1 MSLQR
6 GRWKEG
12 LFPMRAAG
20 TTYLLV
26 GAILATFVLMLTAI
40 VIATPGAWQFGQRP
54 QALIQPVVAL
64 VGLSALVWCLMV
76 AWRNLAVIHGSVS
89 LRYFRAYTSDA
100 PAEWVERPTRAY
112 MNLLELPVLFYVAC
126 ALMLVTGKFDSTQ
139 VALAWV
145 FVLIRCLH
153 AFIHIG
159 FNYVP
164 LRFAAFLAGS
174 LTLAVLWTRFAVQN
188 L

>member
-1 MSLQR
+1 
-6 GRWKEG
+6 
-12 LFPMRAAG
+12 MRSVRAV
-20 TTYLLV
+20 YLLI
-26 GAILATFVLMLTAI
+26 GAILAAFVAILAAI
-40 VIATPGAWQFGQRP
+40 VTATPEAAQFGQNP

-64 VGLSALVWCLMV
+64 VGLTALVWCLMV
-76 AWRNLAVIHGSVS
+76 AWRNLAVIRGKVPV
-89 LRYFRAYTSDA
+89 RYFRTYASDA

-112 MNLLELPVLFYVAC
+112 MNLLELPLLFYVAC
-126 ALMLVTGKFDSTQ
+126 ALMLVTGKFDGAQ

-145 FVLIRCLH
+145 FVLTRCVH

-164 LRFAAFLAGS
+164 LRFTAFFAGS
-174 LTLAVLWTRFAVQN
+174 VTLGLLWARFAAQN

>member
-1 MSLQR
+1 
-6 GRWKEG
+6 
-12 LFPMRAAG
+12 MRTIG
-20 TTYLLV
+20 TIYLLV
-26 GAILATFVLMLTAI
+26 GVILAAFLLMLTGIVTAI
-40 VIATPGAWQFGQRP
+40 PGVSQFGQKP

-64 VGLSALVWCLMV
+64 VGLTALVWCLMV
-76 AWRNLAVIHGSVS
+76 AWRNLAVIRGNASI
-89 LRYFRAYTSDA
+89 RYFRTFTSDA

-112 MNLLELPVLFYVAC
+112 MNLLELPVLFYGAC

-145 FVLIRCLH
+145 FVLTRCVH

-174 LTLAVLWTRFAVQN
+174 VTLAVLWIRFAAQN

>member
-1 MSLQR
+1 
-6 GRWKEG
+6 
-12 LFPMRAAG
+12 
-20 TTYLLV
+20 V
-26 GAILATFVLMLTAI
+26 ILAAFLLMLTGIVTAI
-40 VIATPGAWQFGQRP
+40 PGVSQFGQKP

-64 VGLSALVWCLMV
+64 VGLTALVWCLMV
-76 AWRNLAVIHGSVS
+76 AWRNLAVIRGNASI
-89 LRYFRAYTSDA
+89 RYFRTFTSDA

-145 FVLIRCLH
+145 FVLTRCVH

-174 LTLAVLWTRFAVQN
+174 VTLAVLWIRFAAQN

>member
-1 MSLQR
+1 
-6 GRWKEG
+6 
-12 LFPMRAAG
+12 MRTVG
-20 TTYLLV
+20 TTYLLLAV
-26 GAILATFVLMLTAI
+26 ILAAFAALLTGI
-40 VIATPGAWQFGQRP
+40 VIAAPGASQFGQRP

-64 VGLSALVWCLMV
+64 VGLTALVWCLMV
-76 AWRNLAVIHGSVS
+76 VWRNLAVIRGNASP
-89 LRYFRAYTSDA
+89 RYFRTYTSDA
-100 PAEWVERPTRAY
+100 PAEWVERPARAY

-126 ALMLVTGKFDSTQ
+126 ALMLATGRFDGVQ

-145 FVLIRCLH
+145 FVLTRCVH

-164 LRFAAFLAGS
+164 LRFAAFFMGS
-174 LTLAVLWTRFAVQN
+174 VTLGVLWIRFAAQN

>member
-1 MSLQR
+1 
-6 GRWKEG
+6 
-12 LFPMRAAG
+12 MRTIG
-20 TTYLLV
+20 TPYLVV
-26 GAILATFVLMLTAI
+26 GAVLVAFVGVLAQI
-40 VIATPGAWQFGQRP
+40 VVVAPGAWQFDPKP
-54 QALIQPVVAL
+54 QALLQPVVAL
-64 VGLSALVWCLMV
+64 VGLTALVWCLMV
-76 AWRNLAVIHGSVS
+76 VWRNLAVIRGNASV
-89 LRYFRAYTSDA
+89 RYFQTLTSDA

-145 FVLIRCLH
+145 FVATRCVH

-174 LTLAVLWTRFAVQN
+174 VTLAVLWTRFAAQN

>member
-1 MSLQR
+1 
-6 GRWKEG
+6 
-12 LFPMRAAG
+12 MRTIG
-20 TTYLLV
+20 TTYLLI
-26 GAILATFVLMLTAI
+26 GAILVAFVGMLAAI
-40 VIATPGAWQFGQRP
+40 VTAMPGGPQFGQRP
-54 QALIQPVVAL
+54 EALIQPVVAL
-64 VGLSALVWCLMV
+64 VGLTALVWCLMV
-76 AWRNLAVIHGSVS
+76 VWRNLAVIRGNVS
-89 LRYFRAYTSDA
+89 ARYFQAYTSDA

-126 ALMLVTGKFDSTQ
+126 ALMLVTGKFDAIQ

-145 FVLIRCLH
+145 FVLTRCVH

-164 LRFAAFLAGS
+164 LRFAAFFAGS
-174 LTLAVLWTRFAVQN
+174 VTLAVLWTRFAAQN